1 MAVEGEE
8 RGLMVGG
15 QWWAADRL
23 EAAGATWAAWS
34 SPPLKTWPE
43 EEVGSI
49 YPPSYFCPSLNN
61 LHEINVFLSFPQIS
75 GVVDERNLKKFFAG
89 FYLEM
94 FGVLMQ
100 IPLITNTS
108 TP

>member
-1 MAVEGEE
+1 M
-8 RGLMVGG
+8 
-15 QWWAADRL
+15 

-94 FGVLMQ
+94 FCVLMQ